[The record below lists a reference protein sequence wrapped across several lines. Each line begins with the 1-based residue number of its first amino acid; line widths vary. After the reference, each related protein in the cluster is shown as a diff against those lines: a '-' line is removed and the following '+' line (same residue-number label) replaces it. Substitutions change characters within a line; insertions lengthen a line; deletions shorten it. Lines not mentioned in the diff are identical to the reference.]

1 MRILD
6 VLDYWAVLPY
16 RLALRAMPTRMQAT
30 DEPVAVYVSMT
41 TIPSRIGQVARCIE
55 SLMVQTHRPERI
67 FLCVPETYRRFGP
80 APPIPEALYR
90 LGDTVE
96 IVRSAEDCGP
106 GTKLLG
112 ALHLVPHAPSTL
124 LVLVDDDVRYADY
137 MLESFV
143 AAFRRHPARSH
154 SFRAPPYRGLTV
166 GEGHDGFALPT
177 SRLDGVR
184 EFFESVRDDPHLVM
198 VDDLWISYFMRMKGA
213 PAARLRHRFR
223 RPAGVYWGFNTSNE
237 LHHIRGAFSR
247 RRCMAKGREVLRQRF
262 GD

>member
-6 VLDYWAVLPY
+6 VLDYWACLPY
-16 RLALRAMPTRMQAT
+16 RFAQWAMPSPPPVT
-30 DEPVAVYVSMT
+30 DEPVSVYVSLT
-41 TIPSRIGQVARCIE
+41 TIPSRIGKVARSIE
-55 SLMVQTHRPERI
+55 SLLAQTHKPARI
-67 FLCVPETYRRFGP
+67 FLCIPETYRRFGP
-80 APPIPEALYR
+80 APPIPDSLYR
-90 LGDTVE
+90 LGDRVE
-96 IVRSAEDCGP
+96 VVRCAEDFGP

-112 ALHLVPHAPSTL
+112 ALHLVPRTPSTL

-137 MLESFV
+137 MLEAFV
-143 AAFRRHPARSH
+143 AAFRRYPARSH
-154 SFRAPPYRGLTV
+154 SFRAPSYKGLIV

-177 SRLDGVR
+177 ARLDGVR
-184 EFFESVRDDPHLVM
+184 EFFESVRDDPHVVM

-213 PAARLRHRFR
+213 PAANLRHRFR
-223 RPAGVYWGFNTSNE
+223 RPASLYWGFNTSNE